1 MADNHSEIVALM
13 RANAS
18 LEDASLALDGIVSRG
33 TLAPGDMEHAKA
45 LAAQLHEESQRF
57 AEAAYSALQGERENA
72 DNETPD
78 NDVEQPR
85 PLQIQHLVY
94 DQRQVQD
101 RGSQAIKWYNPF
113 TELGDRTG
121 STRRTLK
128 KGICVHHTAVKGG
141 FGTHESR
148 REYWF
153 NQTLRST
160 ANVPQPNGESAKTE
174 WLVWNDEAFKDH
186 AHWAEC
192 MALADRYRGYMP
204 GEYNTGVPY
213 QAIRAASGFVVLN
226 LPFDWVTWHGDGANT
241 DFLGFAWDGDS
252 RYEEPQA
259 EDLYEDLKYVL
270 ELARAEGHPIEE
282 LTGHCAWTR
291 KPDDPGKPTVEAM
304 AQLASEESLT
314 INWDFKVSGGRS
326 LREVLD
332 GE

>member
-18 LEDASLALDGIVSRG
+18 LEDASLDLDGIVSRG

-57 AEAAYSALQGERENA
+57 AEAACNILQTERENA
-72 DNETPD
+72 DNEIRD
-78 NDVEQPR
+78 GVEQPR
-85 PLQIQHLVY
+85 PLQIQHLVF
-94 DQRQVQD
+94 DQRNVQD

-128 KGICVHHTAVKGG
+128 TGICVHHTAVKGG
-141 FGTHESR
+141 FGTHKSR
-148 REYWF
+148 REYW
-153 NQTLRST
+153 SD
-160 ANVPQPNGESAKTE
+160 VPISRALNMVQPNGKEGEAT
-174 WLVWNDEAFKDH
+174 WLVWNESGFHDAE
-186 AHWAEC
+186 HWAEC
-192 MALADRYRGYMP
+192 MALADRYRGYVP

-270 ELARAEGHPIEE
+270 DLARKENHPIEE

-304 AQLASEESLT
+304 AQLASDESLT